1 MAFSKF
7 VRRYYEYAT
16 EANDIIF
23 YKVKSLIENNENL
36 LTYVYTEFNYYIDG
50 LKYFGEQL
58 SDGITISSINVIT
71 SFINK
76 PGSIIRKC
84 AYELYQS
91 EGEISLEELLSVDYD
106 HLTLTLF
113 DEWCENNEIN
123 LNELLF

>member
-7 VRRYYEYAT
+7 VRSYYEYAT

-36 LTYVYTEFNYYIDG
+36 LTYIYTEFNYYIDT
-50 LKYFGEQL
+50 LKGFGQL
-58 SDGITISSINVIT
+58 PDGITISSINAIT